1 MTHATPR
8 PPHWILLLAWAGG
21 VLFVAALVTGA
32 ASYVRNFGAPVVFAP
47 GAPVGRPIAIDTL
60 LFSVFALHHSLFAR
74 TPASRWVRTL
84 APAAA
89 ERTIYVWIA
98 SILFIAVCVWWQPVP
113 GLLWSVEPPIGWLLA
128 GVQVAGVVLTGL
140 ASRRLSV
147 FALAGIRQ
155 AEGAPTG
162 GALVAD
168 GSYAVV
174 RHPIYLAWLLM
185 VWPAPQLTA
194 TRAVF
199 AALSSLYLMA
209 AVPFEERA
217 LRRMF
222 GERYAT
228 YAQRVRWRM
237 IPFVY

>member
-1 MTHATPR
+1 VV
-8 PPHWILLLAWAGG
+8 WISVAHRIAADELTAVGTDTFLTGG
-21 VLFVAALVTGA
+21 T
-32 ASYVRNFGAPVVFAP
+32 
-47 GAPVGRPIAIDTL
+47 IHD
-60 LFSVFALHHSLFAR
+60 
-74 TPASRWVRTL
+74 ASRAAVIAGDGDVVWLARDRYTRTL